1 LFHLLNFYQDKIFSN
16 RNKLNSD
23 KGVKVSDTTGDEQSE
38 KARYKNKTPVS
49 VNSELSNTFA
59 AN

>member
-1 LFHLLNFYQDKIFSN
+1 MN

-23 KGVKVSDTTGDEQSE
+23 KGVQVSDTTGDEQSE
-38 KARYKNKTPVS
+38 TAGHKNKMPVS